1 MKAARAPLRAPGL
14 SAYLIGGGIERW
26 RASGDRLGVVG
37 VLHVEPAANQ
47 LSSHA
52 GRQAP
57 DSSEAT
63 RPMNKPVDDRDTG
76 EMRVE
81 PKTSLNLTLDF
92 GVGSI
97 ACAVDL
103 PQLASVP
110 LLPRPLALLRFARPG
125 EPGLAPFLLT
135 LRPFF
140 NVLIGWLS
148 GHNAHPHSRFVCTPV
163 RIRRLSHSAYCYL
176 SAIQGYPIAGRHSSC
191 DQPPA
196 TDELLD
202 RLPIAARAILAGESP
217 APSTNCGF
225 FSALKL
231 DYVDDPV
238 TPADVVNCWWT
249 TVSDRPCPR
258 LRR

>member
-14 SAYLIGGGIERW
+14 SAYLIGGGIHRR
-26 RASGDRLGVVG
+26 RASGDRLGVIA
-37 VLHVEPAANQ
+37 VLHVEPGANQ

-52 GRQAP
+52 GWQAP

-63 RPMNKPVDDRDTG
+63 RPMNKPVEDRDTG

-97 ACAVDL
+97 ACAIDL

-148 GHNAHPHSRFVCTPV
+148 GHNASSFA
-163 RIRRLSHSAYCYL
+163 IRMHTSENTQASHSAYCYL
-176 SAIQGYPIAGRHSSC
+176 SAVQGYPIAGRHSSC

-231 DYVDDPV
+231 DYVDDPL